1 MKLYNIVF
9 SPTGGTQKV
18 ATLLTDALKGKAIYV
33 DLADSKQNFHDVQ
46 LTQEDVAIISVPS
59 YAGRVPAV
67 VIDRLSCINGHNAR
81 TILVCAYGNRSYE
94 DTLVELEDTAKQSGF
109 KVIAAISAVV
119 EHSIAHQFATG
130 RPDEQDSQQLAA
142 FAKQIQDKLSTRDIS
157 EPDIPGN
164 RPYKKGGVI
173 SMVPMPTKEC
183 AKCGICAAKCPV
195 QAIDNENP
203 KKVREI
209 VCISCMRCVS
219 ICPHA
224 ARKIN
229 PVALSAVCLKLKK
242 VCSDRK
248 NYELFI

>member
-18 ATLLTDALKGKAIYV
+18 ATLLTDALKGEAIYV
-33 DLADSKQNFHDVQ
+33 DLADSKQNFYDVQ

-130 RPDEQDSQQLAA
+130 RPDEQDSQQ
-142 FAKQIQDKLSTRDIS
+142 
-157 EPDIPGN
+157 
-164 RPYKKGGVI
+164 
-173 SMVPMPTKEC
+173 PTDP
-183 AKCGICAAKCPV
+183 I
-195 QAIDNENP
+195 
-203 KKVREI
+203 KKVELLAWYLFLPKNVPNVVYVQQNVLCRLLI
-209 VCISCMRCVS
+209 MRIPKRYV
-219 ICPHA
+219 
-224 ARKIN
+224 K
-229 PVALSAVCLKLKK
+229 
-242 VCSDRK
+242 
-248 NYELFI
+248 